1 VTASSA
7 GEMRAVEIA
16 RPGGP
21 EVLRVVQRPIP
32 QPGGGEVLIRVE
44 AAGVN
49 RPDALQRRGLY
60 SPPPGTSDI
69 PGLEVAGE
77 VVACGTDVVPWRV
90 GDRVTALLAGGGYAE
105 YAVAPAPQCLP
116 IPRGF
121 DASSAAVLPETF
133 FTVWTN
139 VFERGQLASGEV
151 FLVHGGASGI
161 GTTAI
166 AMARAFGARVFAT
179 AGSPERCRACEKL
192 GAERGIDRNTEDFV
206 LLTRELTTGRGV
218 DVILDMVGGDYL
230 PRNLAALA
238 EGGRLVQIAYLRGAQ
253 VALDLDVV
261 MRRRLTITG
270 STLRARSVSQK
281 GAIAATL
288 RQKVW
293 PLLDAGQLR
302 PLIHATFPFARA
314 AAAHALLEA
323 NEVVGKIVLSP

>member
-1 VTASSA
+1 
-7 GEMRAVEIA
+7 MRAVEIA
-16 RPGGP
+16 RPGDP
-21 EVLRVVQRPIP
+21 EVLRVVRRPIP
-32 QPGGGEVLIRVE
+32 QPGAGEVLIRVE

-77 VVACGTDVVPWRV
+77 VVACGADVVVWRA

-121 DASSAAVLPETF
+121 DAPAAAALPETF

-139 VFERGQLASGEV
+139 VFERGGLAAGEV

-166 AMARAFGARVFAT
+166 AMAGAFGARVFAT

-206 LLTRELTTGRGV
+206 ALTRELTNGGGV

-230 PRNLAALA
+230 PRNLATLA
-238 EGGRLVQIAYLRGAQ
+238 EGGRLVQIAYLRGAKVQ
-253 VALDLDVV
+253 IDLEIV

-270 STLRARSVSQK
+270 STLRPRSVGEK
-281 GAIAATL
+281 GAIAAAL

-293 PLLDAGQLR
+293 PLLDAGELR
-302 PLIHATFPFARA
+302 PLIHATFPFAQA

-323 NEVVGKIVLSP
+323 NEVVGKIVLLP